1 MENLGGTS
9 GYWLQQGL
17 NILFLACLY
26 SVLATAYALLQGITN
41 RIILSFG
48 DVATFGAF
56 AGVSVAIWAL
66 LQGHDGLLVLI
77 PAIVVAAIAT
87 SALGRV
93 THAGVF
99 RPLLKGTGQSI
110 MIASVG
116 LSIILQEVMRMQSAG
131 RDQWLPPLFDGRLA
145 IADGPFPVS
154 IGWTQ
159 IAAAA
164 IAILSL
170 GLLHAGMARTKAGRL
185 WRAVSENPRLAA
197 LGGVDT
203 DAIFRWT
210 FIVASAF
217 AGLAGSI
224 VTVTYGGVSFAMG
237 LVLGFKAM
245 FAAIIGGFG
254 TLGGAVVGGIF
265 LASIEVL
272 WTAVFP
278 AAYRDV
284 AVFGIIIMVLILKP
298 EGLLG
303 HELQRDDA

>member
-1 MENLGGTS
+1 
-9 GYWLQQGL
+9 
-17 NILFLACLY
+17 
-26 SVLATAYALLQGITN
+26 
-41 RIILSFG
+41 
-48 DVATFGAF
+48 
-56 AGVSVAIWAL
+56 
-66 LQGHDGLLVLI
+66 
-77 PAIVVAAIAT
+77 
-87 SALGRV
+87 
-93 THAGVF
+93 
-99 RPLLKGTGQSI
+99 
-110 MIASVG
+110 
-116 LSIILQEVMRMQSAG
+116 
-131 RDQWLPPLFDGRLA
+131 
-145 IADGPFPVS
+145 
-154 IGWTQ
+154 
-159 IAAAA
+159 
-164 IAILSL
+164 
-170 GLLHAGMARTKAGRL
+170 MARTRAGRL

-203 DAIFRWT
+203 DAVFRWT
-210 FIVASAF
+210 FVVASAF

-284 AVFGIIIMVLILKP
+284 AVFAIIIMVLILKP